1 MNPLVVEDSQAEDQ
15 AKVFKTGFQAKYLDP
30 IHRRILLDRQGQIFG
45 AVYLPQISAQEE
57 PANEIQEN
65 QKLDNLVEMCEKPLL
80 KIKTVFP
87 FVLFTNEVIIDIH
100 KVSIVYGN
108 FFASKQIHSVLVKD
122 VSDVVVETNPF
133 FATLKIVDIGY
144 TDNTIDINYL
154 KRSDGNLARRVIQ
167 GLVMAH
173 KHGIDLTK
181 VNRKD
186 LTKKLESLGANE
198 KGDLL

>member
-1 MNPLVVEDSQAEDQ
+1 MNPLAARDSQTADQ
-15 AKVFKTGFQAKYLDP
+15 EEVFKTGFQAKYLDP
-30 IHRRILLDRQGQIFG
+30 IYRRLFLDRQAQSF
-45 AVYLPQISAQEE
+45 AEISPSQVLADT
-57 PANEIQEN
+57 
-65 QKLDNLVEMCEKPLL
+65 QKLDELVEMCQKPLL

-100 KVSIVYGN
+100 KVSIIYGN
-108 FFASKQIHSVLVKD
+108 FFASKQIHSVLIKD
-122 VSDVVVETNPF
+122 ISDVVVETTPF

-144 TDNTIDINYL
+144 TDNTIDLNYL

-181 VNRKD
+181 VDRED

>member
-1 MNPLVVEDSQAEDQ
+1 MNQYTPSDSQTADQ
-15 AKVFKTGFQAKYLDP
+15 HNLDQEQSFKTGFQAKYLHP
-30 IHRRILLDRQGQIFG
+30 IYRRLLLDRLGQILG
-45 AVYLPQISAQEE
+45 ERSPPQVLADT
-57 PANEIQEN
+57 
-65 QKLDNLVEMCEKPLL
+65 QKLDELVEMCEKPLL

-87 FVLFTNEVIIDIH
+87 FVIFTNEVIIDIH
-100 KVSIVYGN
+100 KVSIIYGN

-122 VSDVVVETNPF
+122 ISDVVVETTPF

-154 KRSDGNLARRVIQ
+154 KKSDGNLARRVIQ

-181 VNRKD
+181 VDRED

-198 KGDLL
+198 KGGLL

>member
-1 MNPLVVEDSQAEDQ
+1 MNPLIVKDSQAEG
-15 AKVFKTGFQAKYLDP
+15 KTEVFKTGFQAKYLDP
-30 IHRRILLDRQGQIFG
+30 IYRRLFLDRQTHSFEERGP
-45 AVYLPQISAQEE
+45 PQVFTSGEIS
-57 PANEIQEN
+57 NEDKDT
-65 QKLDNLVEMCEKPLL
+65 QKLDELVEMCEKPLL

-100 KVSIVYGN
+100 KVSIIYGN

-122 VSDVVVETNPF
+122 ISDVVVETTPF

-144 TDNTIDINYL
+144 TDNSIDINYL
-154 KRSDGNLARRVIQ
+154 KRSDGNWARRVIQ

-181 VNRKD
+181 VDRKD